1 MRVLLGGR
9 LEIAIV
15 QRRRKPRSKP
25 RDVFSGSG
33 QPQKKAPQ
41 HPNPEVNRR
50 PVDTPPAKP
59 IPKKKIESEPSQ
71 NTNKES
77 KKSSKKN
84 IANADKTKD
93 IIESQILGD
102 SKKTLGL
109 RNKSK
114 VIEVDVK
121 DNVTSKRAQDIIDK
135 SRARAKQSL
144 VKKPTSGNAK
154 PTTPAPAPKRR
165 PRKTKNSF
173 QPAERKRRLD
183 RSRHVEYKY
192 EVRRLLVDLN
202 VEEDQR
208 SSILGTVW
216 AKGERQTVSEAKDY
230 LSSKHSEG
238 LINDKQLDA
247 LNKIVDGYTIR
258 R

>member
-1 MRVLLGGR
+1 M
-9 LEIAIV
+9 

-114 VIEVDVK
+114 AIEVDVK
-121 DNVTSKRAQDIIDK
+121 DNVCLLYTSPSPRDGLL
-135 SRARAKQSL
+135 SRM
-144 VKKPTSGNAK
+144 P
-154 PTTPAPAPKRR
+154 
-165 PRKTKNSF
+165 
-173 QPAERKRRLD
+173 
-183 RSRHVEYKY
+183 
-192 EVRRLLVDLN
+192 
-202 VEEDQR
+202 
-208 SSILGTVW
+208 SS
-216 AKGERQTVSEAKDY
+216 A
-230 LSSKHSEG
+230 
-238 LINDKQLDA
+238 
-247 LNKIVDGYTIR
+247 
-258 R
+258 